1 MLVHCGHNSKLVD
14 ESGFSEEIHHVPC
27 LLLVIFQ
34 RLGNYVIFF
43 PLRVEITAFPKQVP
57 DR

>member
-1 MLVHCGHNSKLVD
+1 MFVHCGHNSNLVD

-34 RLGNYVIFF
+34 CFSSYVVFS
-43 PLRVEITAFPKQVP
+43 PLRVEVTALPKQVL